1 MPHER
6 NRIGPESPRTA
17 SRVTSSPRLPEVDPA
32 LRPPLSP
39 GRDSHV
45 VGDCPADLLPHVLDG
60 PIDLV
65 KLPTC

>member
-1 MPHER
+1 MAYKD
-6 NRIGPESPRTA
+6 NKVGPSSPRTA
-17 SRVTSSPRLPEVDPA
+17 SRVPLSPRLPEVDPA
-32 LRPPLSP
+32 LRPPLYP

-65 KLPTC
+65 TLPTR

>member
-17 SRVTSSPRLPEVDPA
+17 SRVSSSPRLPEVDPA
-32 LRPPLSP
+32 LRPPLYP

-45 VGDCPADLLPHVLDG
+45 VGDCPADLIPHLLDG
-60 PIDLV
+60 PIDV
-65 KLPTC
+65 VTPTTR